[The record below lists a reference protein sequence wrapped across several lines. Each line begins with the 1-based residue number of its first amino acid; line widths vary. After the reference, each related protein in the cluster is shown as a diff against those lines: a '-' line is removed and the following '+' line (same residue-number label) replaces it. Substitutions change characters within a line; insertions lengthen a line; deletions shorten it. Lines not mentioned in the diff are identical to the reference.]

1 MRLRVGYQIIKKNI
15 FLKFQIIS
23 DLLRS
28 RISASPSIFT
38 SDEYRAWLR
47 RAPSSSAIHEQMAKT
62 NRDIFNH
69 QRAQR
74 FSCSAENIHDVLR
87 NVTNSIISQIKI

>member
-1 MRLRVGYQIIKKNI
+1 MIILLI
-15 FLKFQIIS
+15 KFKIIS

-47 RAPSSSAIHEQMAKT
+47 RAPSSSAIHEQMAKA
-62 NRDIFNH
+62 NRDIFNQ

-87 NVTNSIISQIKI
+87 NVC

>member
-1 MRLRVGYQIIKKNI
+1 MIILWLKLI
-15 FLKFQIIS
+15 FLLTIKIFS

-62 NRDIFNH
+62 NRDIFNQ

-87 NVTNSIISQIKI
+87 NVTDSIISQIY